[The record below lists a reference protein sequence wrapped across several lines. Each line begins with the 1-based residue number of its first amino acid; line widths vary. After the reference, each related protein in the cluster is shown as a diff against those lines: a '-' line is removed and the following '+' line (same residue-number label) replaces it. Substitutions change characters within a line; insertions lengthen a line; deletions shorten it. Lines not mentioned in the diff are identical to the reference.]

1 MWSTLAKD
9 SSFLA
14 LAVVMPVVL
23 IGVAVSGASSAPPAL
38 WALIFLTLV
47 TFGYARGSSTLESAR
62 ERGFWHRWTL
72 AFMIWTSAA
81 LFQLVLAVMY
91 GPQQSARPF
100 PAGIWIDALHLLGFV
115 PVFLA
120 LDLRPHRKDD
130 GNRPGLVRQ
139 LQLAG
144 FLLML
149 AGLALYGLALPAA
162 IDFSTGMSTRPL
174 QVVAVF
180 LGLFF
185 GWMAGQRSA
194 DRWRIIYGLFAAG
207 FATQAVAG
215 FLSEPARWWL
225 GSFSLLFFLAAAR
238 SRLLPASGPH
248 HEPPAARSV
257 LRFDLPLVITLS
269 VLPAIH
275 LILTSFMSA
284 PGPLQQAR
292 GSLVLLSILILGP
305 LAFIEHSRLRQ
316 RSTFLEREQKRAA
329 EEMLDRSMF
338 LDSLIEHSP
347 LAIVVLDPDH
357 RVRICNPAFE
367 KLFQWDRDEVVGTTL
382 DRMIS
387 TSQKR
392 REASDYTELVL
403 EGRTVHDTTRRLRK
417 DGTELDV
424 ELYGV
429 PLMRGGELIG
439 IFAIYQDVTD
449 RVRAEQALRESEE
462 RFRRLS
468 DATFEGIVVSDGER
482 VLDCNEQYARM
493 LQLEVESVVGRPL
506 LDFVAPDN
514 RQLVQAYIDDAHE
527 EPYEHRALRADKS
540 ELIVEVHGRSL
551 PMGGRTV
558 RVTAVRDMTDNRRFE
573 EEVRQSQK
581 MEAVGRLA
589 GGIAHDFNNLL
600 TVIKGYGQLL
610 SMQITDTKLRGLVEE
625 ILQASERASL
635 MTQRLLAFG
644 RKQSVQSE
652 TLDLNQVIAGME
664 KILRRLIR
672 ADIDI
677 DLHLSKGLGKIR
689 ADPSQVEQVILNLVI
704 NAGDAMP
711 KGGILSIESSDV
723 ELTEDDAREGY
734 TSAGSFVCLRVS
746 DTGMGMDDA
755 TLAQVFE
762 PFFTTK
768 EKGKGTGLGLATVY
782 AIIKQSSG
790 SIDVESKVGR
800 GTTFRIYFPRVPDVI
815 TGDSLDAPSARTN
828 LPRSEGETVLV
839 VEDEPGVRALAVEFL
854 ELHGYRVIEARDGRE
869 GLEWIEVMGD
879 AIDLVLSDVVMPNMN
894 GPEMVAHLHR
904 RHPDAKVL
912 YMSGYT
918 DEVLGQH
925 HPMLTR
931 LLVQKPFSVEELV
944 IKVREVLDGGDRA
957 SEDGVDEALQTNSL
971 SPDAS
976 GDDD

>member
-1 MWSTLAKD
+1 MLSLWAKD
-9 SSFLA
+9 SLLPVLAALYVGGVVGIGGGWIGGIGVGLWSLA
-14 LAVVMPVVL
+14 LTAF
-23 IGVAVSGASSAPPAL
+23 
-38 WALIFLTLV
+38 LIFLWARPSGTPISRRERELRRFFAAG
-47 TFGYARGSSTLESAR
+47 FGLWAVAGLLSTLLPDGSAWPW
-62 ERGFWHRWTL
+62 GFL
-72 AFMIWTSAA
+72 VDG
-81 LFQLVLAVMY
+81 LVLA
-91 GPQQSARPF
+91 AF
-100 PAGIWIDALHLLGFV
+100 L

-120 LDLRPHRKDD
+120 LDLRPHRESD
-130 GNRPGLVRQ
+130 GPPGLVRR

-144 FLLML
+144 FVAMTML
-149 AGLALYGLALPAA
+149 VALYGIGLPNALEGDSRLSGWVPAA
-162 IDFSTGMSTRPL
+162 FD
-174 QVVAVF
+174 VF
-180 LGLFF
+180 LGFF
-185 GWMAGQRSA
+185 FLTMGSRRQAP
-194 DRWRIIYGLFAAG
+194 RWGRIYVLIG
-207 FATQAVAG
+207 AG
-215 FLSEPARWWL
+215 FLLHASGYLFDDPWRTIVASVSVLAFAGAAVLTARSSFADRDQEP
-225 GSFSLLFFLAAAR
+225 AAAR
-238 SRLLPASGPH
+238 RVLL
-248 HEPPAARSV
+248 
-257 LRFDLPLVITLS
+257 FDVPLVLTMV

-275 LILTSFMSA
+275 LALVTVA
-284 PGPLQQAR
+284 PAAGPVQEAR
-292 GSLVLLSILILGP
+292 GWLALVALIVLAP
-305 LAFIEHSRLRQ
+305 LALVEHTQLRR
-316 RSTFLEREQKRAA
+316 RSTELEREQERAS
-329 EEMLDRSMF
+329 EEILDRSMF

-367 KLFQWDRDEVVGTTL
+367 TLFQWTADEVVGTTL

-387 TSQKR
+387 PTQKL
-392 REASDYTELVL
+392 REASDYTESVL

-417 DGTELDV
+417 DGRELDV

-468 DATFEGIVVSDGER
+468 DATFEGIVVSDGEEI
-482 VLDCNEQYARM
+482 LDCNEQYARM
-493 LQLEVESVVGRPL
+493 LKLTVEEVMGRKVV
-506 LDFVAPDN
+506 DFVAEGD
-514 RQLVQAYIDDAHE
+514 RDKVQRYIEDAFE
-527 EPYEHRALRADKS
+527 EPYEHKALRADGS

-558 RVTAVRDMTDNRRFE
+558 RVTAVRDMTANRRTE
-573 EEVRQSQK
+573 DEARQSQK

-610 SMQITDTKLRGLVEE
+610 TMQITDKKLRGLVEE
-625 ILQASERASL
+625 ILHASERASL

-689 ADPSQVEQVILNLVI
+689 ADPSQVEQIILNLVI

-711 KGGILSIESSDV
+711 KGGILVIESSDV
-723 ELTEDDAREGY
+723 ELTEEDVKEGF
-734 TSAGSFVCLRVS
+734 TSPGSYICLRVS
-746 DTGMGMDDA
+746 DTGTGMDEA

-768 EKGKGTGLGLATVY
+768 EKGKGTGLGLATVN
-782 AIIKQSSG
+782 AIVKQSSG
-790 SIDVESKVGR
+790 SIDVESKVDR
-800 GTTFRIYFPRVPDVI
+800 GTTFRIYFPRVPDVMLQ
-815 TGDSLDAPSARTN
+815 GSADAPTARTN
-828 LPRSEGETVLV
+828 LPRSQGETVLV

-854 ELHGYRVIEARDGRE
+854 DLHGYRVIVARDGRE

-894 GPEMVAHLHR
+894 GPEMVSHLHR

-925 HPMLTR
+925 HAMLSR

-944 IKVREVLDGGDRA
+944 VKVREVLDGGDKENA
-957 SEDGVDEALQTNSL
+957 EDTQTMEAQT
-971 SPDAS
+971 PADS
-976 GDDD
+976 GEAEEAGEAGAQA